1 LRILVVNPIT
11 TKMFEDMTR
20 EELKAV
26 KLKPDTKV
34 IVESISE
41 GPPSIESMY
50 EEYLA
55 APHVIRLIREGE
67 EKGYDAAVI
76 NCFGDPGLAGAR
88 EVVEIP
94 VVGPGQ
100 AAMLTASAIS
110 HRFSVVSVLK
120 NVLPLIRELAQLY
133 GVESK
138 LASARSIDVPVLDLE
153 KDVEKTRNALLE
165 ESKKALREDGA
176 EAIVLGC
183 TGFTGLAS
191 FIQER
196 VNVPVIDPLPTA
208 VKMAELLVDLNL
220 SQSKIGY
227 PKPPK

>member
-1 LRILVVNPIT
+1 MRILIVNPIT
-11 TKMFEDMTR
+11 TKAFEAMTR

-26 KLKPDTKV
+26 KLKPDTEIV
-34 IVESISE
+34 VESIPE

-55 APHVIRLIREGE
+55 APYTIRLIKKGE
-67 EKGYDAAVI
+67 EKGFDAAVI
-76 NCFGDPGLAGAR
+76 NCFGDPGLTGAR
-88 EVVEIP
+88 EVVDIP

-100 AAMLTASAIS
+100 AAMLTASAVS
-110 HRFSVVSVLK
+110 HRFSVVSILK
-120 NVLPLIRELAQLY
+120 NVIPLIRELAQLY

-138 LASARSIDVPVLDLE
+138 LVSARSIEIPVLDLE
-153 KDVEKTRNALLE
+153 KDPEKARNALLE
-165 ESKKALREDGA
+165 ESRKALEEDQA

-196 VNVPVIDPLPTA
+196 LKIPVIDPLPTA
-208 VKMAELLVDLNL
+208 AKLAELLVDLNL
-220 SQSKIGY
+220 SQSKLGY